1 MSNIL
6 NIVFPYFSGLL
17 EVLLEVIFF
26 GKFIGKRPTWVQ
38 RILFI
43 ALALIVI
50 NLPLTALLKLGLFIA
65 ILSLYGIFILKA
77 SSGAVILYAVLTAE
91 IMQLCFG
98 VLNSLT
104 MILSSFLYERN
115 PIVFSHIFMIAGNI
129 LAIGLSY
136 LCYWLAFK
144 HLEHKEDTQN
154 QYVLMILTPLL
165 TIFVVS
171 EYINKTFYGNVISI
185 EQSSEILIGNHIT
198 MFIVQSLGVISI
210 FTIMYAYQ
218 KLSMAFSM
226 SKKLSLLEQQ
236 SHFQKQYVKEA
247 QAHYDSTKSIRH
259 DMKNHILIVKGLLEK
274 SDIEK
279 AKNYLEELD
288 IVTANLSFP
297 FQTNNPVLD
306 VLLENKAALANSKGI
321 SISSTLKM
329 PFPCSVADMDFCII
343 LSNALDNAIHACE
356 KLGTEEKKYIH
367 ISSCR
372 QDDFLLL
379 EIENSFNGHGYF
391 KQGIGLSNIKWVTE
405 KYGGA
410 MDIDIVDKVFR
421 LSALLIISQQP
432 QSFSQQTH

>member
-26 GKFIGKRPTWVQ
+26 GNFIGKRSTWVQ
-38 RILFI
+38 RILFM
-43 ALALIVI
+43 ALALSVI

-218 KLSMAFSM
+218 KLSMTFSM

-236 SHFQKQYVKEA
+236 SHFQKQYVEEA

-288 IVTANLSFP
+288 IVIANLSFP

-306 VLLENKAALANSKGI
+306 VLLENCN
-321 SISSTLKM
+321 
-329 PFPCSVADMDFCII
+329 
-343 LSNALDNAIHACE
+343 
-356 KLGTEEKKYIH
+356 
-367 ISSCR
+367 
-372 QDDFLLL
+372 LL
-379 EIENSFNGHGYF
+379 EYLTQRDI
-391 KQGIGLSNIKWVTE
+391 QNI
-405 KYGGA
+405 
-410 MDIDIVDKVFR
+410 
-421 LSALLIISQQP
+421 
-432 QSFSQQTH
+432 

>member
-17 EVLLEVIFF
+17 EVSFEVIFF
-26 GKFIGKRPTWVQ
+26 GKFVGKRSTWGQ
-38 RILFI
+38 RIMFI
-43 ALALIVI
+43 ALGLIVI

-65 ILSLYGIFILKA
+65 ILSLYGIFILRA
-77 SSGAVILYAVLTAE
+77 SSGATILYAVLTAE

-98 VLNSLT
+98 ALNSLT
-104 MILSSFLYERN
+104 IILSSFLYERN

-129 LAIGLSY
+129 LALGLSY

-144 HLEHKEDTQN
+144 HLAHKEDMQN

-185 EQSSEILIGNHIT
+185 EQSSEILIGSHIT
-198 MFIVQSLGVISI
+198 MFIVQSLSVISI

-218 KLSMAFSM
+218 KLSMAFSI

-236 SHFQKQYVKEA
+236 SHFQKQYVEEA

-259 DMKNHILIVKGLLEK
+259 DIKNHILIVKGLLEK

-279 AKNYLEELD
+279 AKDYLEELD
-288 IVTANLSFP
+288 IFTANLSFP

-321 SISSTLKM
+321 SISSTLKV
-329 PFPCSVADMDFCII
+329 PFPCSVGDMDFCII

-356 KLGTEEKKYIH
+356 KLGAEEKKYIH

-421 LSALLIISQQP
+421 LSALLIISQQA
-432 QSFSQQTH
+432 QSISQQLH